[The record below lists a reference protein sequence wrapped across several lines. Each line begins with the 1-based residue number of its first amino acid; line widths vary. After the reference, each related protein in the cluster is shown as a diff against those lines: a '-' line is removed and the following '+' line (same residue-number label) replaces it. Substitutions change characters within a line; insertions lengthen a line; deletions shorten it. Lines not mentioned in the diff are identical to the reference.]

1 MRARLDLSP
10 LPRAHAPE
18 LDARQQVVVDHR
30 DGPLLV
36 LAGPGTGKTTTIV
49 ESVVGRLTA
58 GQSAEDV
65 LVLTFGRRAAGEVR
79 DRIAA
84 RIGGGLLPTVATFH
98 SFAYGL
104 VRAHAGAEQYADPPR
119 LLSGAEED
127 QRIRELIMGSLDD
140 GTIAWPQEL
149 QEAIATQGFAAEVR
163 ALIARMRERDITP
176 ARLRALAA
184 EHARPEWNAVADI
197 AEQEEDVM
205 VLHNVMD
212 YAELMRR
219 AVLLAG
225 DESVRRQLHE
235 RITAIY

>member
-1 MRARLDLSP
+1 MTGRSWCSLVRARAKQPRSSNLLRGANRWAVRRGSP
-10 LPRAHAPE
+10 GA
-18 LDARQQVVVDHR
+18 D
-30 DGPLLV
+30 
-36 LAGPGTGKTTTIV
+36 
-49 ESVVGRLTA
+49 
-58 GQSAEDV
+58 
-65 LVLTFGRRAAGEVR
+65 FGRRAAGEVR

-127 QRIRELIMGSLDD
+127 QRIRELIMGSLED

-149 QEAIATQGFAAEVR
+149 QEAIAAWFRRRGARPHRTHAR
-163 ALIARMRERDITP
+163 ARHHP

-219 AVLLAG
+219 ACSWPAMNRCAANYTSASPRFTSTSSKTPTPSGRVPASPSRTGMLG
-225 DESVRRQLHE
+225 GGCR
-235 RITAIY
+235 